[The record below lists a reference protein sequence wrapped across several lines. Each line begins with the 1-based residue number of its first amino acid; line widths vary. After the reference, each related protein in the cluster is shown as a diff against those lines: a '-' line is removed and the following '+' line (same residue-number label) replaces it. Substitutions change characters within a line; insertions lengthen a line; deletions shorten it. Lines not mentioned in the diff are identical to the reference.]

1 MNDINSAY
9 PYAISKIPDLSQGKW
24 IQRKSIHLGAKMGFF
39 RILADIP
46 DEEVEST
53 RQLKLYNR
61 RIIPAKIKQPVGKR
75 DDGKCVQC
83 ESIDNL
89 HFDHIIP
96 PSKDGSSISAENI
109 QILCTKHH
117 LEKQDNIA

>member
-1 MNDINSAY
+1 MIQRGHIGRAYMYDINSAY
-9 PYAISKIPDLSQGKW
+9 PYAISKMSDLSQGKW

-53 RQLKLYNR
+53 RPPELDNR
-61 RIIPAKIKQPVGKR
+61 RIIPTKIKQPVGKR
-75 DDGKCVQC
+75 NGGKCVQC

-96 PSKDGSSISAENI
+96 PSKGGSSISA
-109 QILCTKHH
+109 
-117 LEKQDNIA
+117 